1 MPDKMN
7 SRRRAEHSTQD
18 KVTAVALSGLMLW
31 QSFGACTPVYAAT
44 EETAEVQTDV
54 APVTDEAAPASLD
67 YPVSPAASFGYWDAT
82 ITHDIKNANVAYFA
96 YHTAKDTV
104 GVKASDLKSVSS
116 KGTIRLIDFNSS
128 TLVGKTH
135 GYVLFFVKQSDGY
148 LLTGLGAS
156 GNGEFYS
163 LQDPRET
170 FEAIKDYPGL
180 SNVVAAAKSAGYIG
194 VFGYS
199 RKPGDFSL
207 KASFEVYGQSP
218 ELTASAKVDKTT
230 GVKPG
235 DEITLTVTLNPQKPE
250 TQKKVVLDD
259 IKVSS
264 AKVNG
269 NDVTIDNLQKQA
281 DGTYVGTVT
290 YKVTDADCDAGK
302 VAFTAKAS
310 CTYSV
315 ATGMVAGSE
324 VITKETITK
333 DVSCESAIAS
343 RDHVKYTFVSATQGM
358 ELPEDV
364 TNCLPTD
371 DAFHYDGD
379 EVRPADPKQTRV
391 KVADG
396 TWTFAGWDKQSDT
409 MSANGVEFTGTWE
422 YAADSVA
429 DHVKLTTTDV
439 SVPYDGKAHSAGVA
453 TAIDDANGYG
463 VQVEYQVPGTDT
475 WTKDPSQIVATDV
488 EGTPITVNVRASV
501 KDYYDGY
508 VTGTE
513 TLTISKRKV
522 TLKSEDGNWPYD
534 GQPHSKDQVT
544 IGGDGFVDGE
554 VANVRATGSV
564 TEVVDGVTN
573 TIEFDT
579 LDAYKP
585 GNYDVTKDEGTLSVM
600 ANQDE
605 VTVGIA
611 GNSTSV
617 VYDGTEKSVS
627 GYDVTSISG
636 NLFAEKDIVF
646 SGTAEAKGTDAGTYE
661 MGLAAGQ
668 FANGNTNFG
677 NVKFDITDGKLTVR
691 PQSISAAD
699 DDYKGVTVDEP
710 QVAPYDG
717 NEHKWVPT
725 LAAADGTKLVEGT
738 DYEVSYGTDD
748 FTNVGGAIEVTVTG
762 KGNYTGSVT
771 REYKVT
777 PRELTVTT
785 ESASK
790 PYDGTSL
797 TAPGRVEGLVDGET
811 VELRLTGSQTEVGS
825 SDNTY
830 ELAWTGSARQANYTV
845 ADGELGK
852 LTVTAAPE
860 VDPDEPT
867 VKPADNAASNKGVV
881 PETGDPAV
889 AADALAAMGGTGL
902 LGVIAAAIRRRRNRE

>member
-7 SRRRAEHSTQD
+7 NRRRAEHSTQD

-54 APVTDEAAPASLD
+54 APATDEVAPASLD

-82 ITHDIKNANVAYFA
+82 IKYDVKNANVAYFA
-96 YHTAKDTV
+96 YHTADDTT
-104 GVKASDLKSVSS
+104 GLKASSFKSITSTGEI
-116 KGTIRLIDFNSS
+116 KLGDFNSS
-128 TLVGKTH
+128 TLIGKTH
-135 GYVLFFVKQSDGY
+135 GYALFFVKQSDGY

-170 FEAIKDYPGL
+170 FGAIKDYPGL

-199 RKPGDFSL
+199 REPGDLPL
-207 KASFEVYGQSP
+207 KASFEVYGQDP
-218 ELTASAKVDKTT
+218 KLTASAKADKTT
-230 GVKPG
+230 DVKPG
-235 DEITLTVTLNPQKPE
+235 DELTLTVTLNPQKPE

-259 IKVSS
+259 IKVVS

-315 ATGMVAGSE
+315 STGMVAGSE
-324 VITKETITK
+324 VVTKETITK

-422 YAADSVA
+422 YVADSVA

-501 KDYYDGY
+501 KDHYDGY

-513 TLTISKRKV
+513 TLTISK
-522 TLKSEDGNWPYD
+522 
-534 GQPHSKDQVT
+534 
-544 IGGDGFVDGE
+544 
-554 VANVRATGSV
+554 
-564 TEVVDGVTN
+564 
-573 TIEFDT
+573 
-579 LDAYKP
+579 
-585 GNYDVTKDEGTLSVM
+585 
-600 ANQDE
+600 
-605 VTVGIA
+605 
-611 GNSTSV
+611 
-617 VYDGTEKSVS
+617 
-627 GYDVTSISG
+627 
-636 NLFAEKDIVF
+636 
-646 SGTAEAKGTDAGTYE
+646 
-661 MGLAAGQ
+661 
-668 FANGNTNFG
+668 
-677 NVKFDITDGKLTVR
+677 
-691 PQSISAAD
+691 
-699 DDYKGVTVDEP
+699 
-710 QVAPYDG
+710 
-717 NEHKWVPT
+717 
-725 LAAADGTKLVEGT
+725 
-738 DYEVSYGTDD
+738 
-748 FTNVGGAIEVTVTG
+748 
-762 KGNYTGSVT
+762 
-771 REYKVT
+771 
-777 PRELTVTT
+777 RELTVTT

-790 PYDGTSL
+790 PYDGTPL

-811 VELRLTGSQTEVGS
+811 VELRLTGSQTGVGS

-867 VKPADNAASNKGVV
+867 VKPAEKPAAKPADNAASNKGVV